1 MSANPDLKSIQ
12 PNIIDVLVCDDHQI
26 FKDGIRSILSDVDW
40 IQIWDEARNG
50 VECLEQ
56 IKSQVPD
63 VVLLDINMPVMDG
76 IECLKVIKADFPSVK
91 VIALTQFD
99 EKRFVKQMLKYG
111 ADGYVLKSTSKK
123 ELLTA
128 IQTVL
133 KGNQYLAESVDPNTV
148 TKQED
153 SPLFPDLSTREV
165 DVLKLLANEKS
176 TKQIA
181 EELFISF
188 HTVESHRANLFRKL
202 QVKNLAG
209 LVKWAVNNDYA

>member
-1 MSANPDLKSIQ
+1 MTQESHEAESLQ
-12 PNIIDVLVCDDHQI
+12 PEIDIVLCDDHQI
-26 FKDGIRSILSDVDW
+26 FKDGIKSTLNDVKW
-40 IQIWDEARNG
+40 IKIWDVASNG
-50 VECLEQ
+50 EECIEE
-56 IKSQVPD
+56 IKKHNPN

-76 IECLKVIKADFPSVK
+76 IECLKIIKSDFPSIK

-111 ADGYVLKSTSKK
+111 ADGYVLKSTTKK

-128 IQTVL
+128 IKTVL
-133 KGNQYLAESVDPNTV
+133 SGNQYLADVVDPKTTSAKEN
-148 TKQED
+148 
-153 SPLFPDLSTREV
+153 SSLFPELSPREV

-181 EELFISF
+181 DELFISF

-202 QVKNLAG
+202 EVKNLAG